1 VRLGLVHKTHARVL
15 PCFENS
21 RNVETTGYFLL
32 QDRRAEWD
40 YSDSGGTANSQIDL
54 RKKGQVDHDDDRLAL
69 VAVTAID

>member
-1 VRLGLVHKTHARVL
+1 VFLAHWPDLLEELRR
-15 PCFENS
+15 FENFP
-21 RNVETTGYFLL
+21 NVETTGYFLL